1 MPSVRERFT
10 SYHDF
15 ATADLF
21 EIYGERLKK
30 AVRLEVTTAET
41 GIFVNDGHA
50 KFTFAPLPAAAQIAP
65 VMGTT
70 ATHLDSDG
78 RPDLVLSQKFFQ
90 NQRETG
96 RMSGGLSLV
105 LLRDENNSF
114 LAITPSRS
122 GIALQ
127 GDARALASTDLNND
141 RRPDLIFAHNSAKPR
156 FFLNSSLGKFI
167 QVSLTGSHKNSKAI
181 GARLIFE
188 HANGAHDARDLTAGG
203 GYLTQQPSKFFH
215 TSPPNNP
222 LKKITVI
229 WPDGTQSMALIP
241 PGATSFNLRKP

>member
-1 MPSVRERFT
+1 MPSVRERFA

-21 EIYGERLKK
+21 DIYGDRLKK

-41 GIFVNDGHA
+41 GIFVNDGQA
-50 KFTFAPLPAAAQIAP
+50 NFTFETLPASAQIAP

-70 ATHLDSDG
+70 ATHLDGDG
-78 RPDLVLSQKFFQ
+78 RPDLVLSQNFFQ

-105 LLRDENNSF
+105 LLREQNGSF
-114 LAITPSRS
+114 LPVTPKQS

-156 FFLNSSLGKFI
+156 FFLNSSPGTFL
-167 QVSLTGSHKNSKAI
+167 QVSLTSSPQNTNAI
-181 GARLIFE
+181 GSRLIFE
-188 HANGAHDARDLTAGG
+188 HANGEREARDLTAGG
-203 GYLTQQPSKFFH
+203 GYLTQQSNKLFH
-215 TSPPNNP
+215 SSPPHNP
-222 LKKITVI
+222 LKKITI
-229 WPDGTQSMALIP
+229 TWPDGTQSMALIP